1 LKGLQDRVEVIETNF
16 NNIDSDIVK
25 KLENIDLNSL
35 NNITKNTSPDKE
47 NDQDKKITQNTV
59 QSVKKV
65 SIDEE
70 KQNKPELENIKSVIS
85 ERQQLIDQYLD
96 ENSKTKQSDHVN
108 NTTINEKVLE
118 DMKNDMRIEFNNDLN
133 YHLDGIK
140 D

>member
-1 LKGLQDRVEVIETNF
+1 LSEGLKGLQDRVEVIETNF

-35 NNITKNTSPDKE
+35 NNINKNNSPDKE
-47 NDQDKKITQNTV
+47 NDQDKKITQNSF
-59 QSVKKV
+59 QSVKIV
-65 SIDEE
+65 SLDEE

-96 ENSKTKQSDHVN
+96 ENSKTKQSDHGN

-133 YHLDGIK
+133 
-140 D
+140 

>member
-1 LKGLQDRVEVIETNF
+1 MKGLQDRVEIIETNF

-65 SIDEE
+65 SLDEE

-96 ENSKTKQSDHVN
+96 ENSKTKQSDHGN